1 MIEYKIQTRDP
12 DSFFELLTDDL
23 IGQHCIL
30 VDSEPE
36 LLQMYK
42 FAALEEAERYC
53 NRAICETTI
62 QISTDYRTF
71 RLPYGC
77 TMITS
82 EPVDSKGQPV
92 DGKFN
97 QVTGEMIIRGNPV
110 FPVFITAKSNVENS
124 SSLLTAIAM
133 IIATKYQN
141 RESVVVGTIS
151 SELPYNHTRILD
163 LYRLPN
169 LTTGRN

>member
-1 MIEYKIQTRDP
+1 MIEYKIQTRRP
-12 DSFFELLTDDL
+12 DLFFEELSDDL
-23 IGQHCIL
+23 ISQHCIL

-36 LLQMYK
+36 LLALYK
-42 FAALEEAERYC
+42 QAALEEAERYC

-77 TMITS
+77 TLITS
-82 EPVDSKGQPV
+82 EPVDSEGQLF
-92 DGKFN
+92 DNWFN
-97 QVTGEMIIRGNPV
+97 PVTGEMTIKGNPV
-110 FPVFITAKSNVENS
+110 FPVFLTAKSDGLVAD
-124 SSLLTAIAM
+124 SLKTVIAM
-133 IIATKYQN
+133 IIATKHQN

-169 LTTGRN
+169 VTTGRN

>member
-1 MIEYKIQTRDP
+1 MIEYKILTRDP
-12 DSFFELLTDDL
+12 DSYFELLTDDL

-30 VDSEPE
+30 IDSEPE
-36 LLQMYK
+36 LLDMYK
-42 FAALEEAERYC
+42 LAALEEAERYC
-53 NRAICETTI
+53 NRALCETTI
-62 QISTDYRTF
+62 QISSDYRTF

-77 TMITS
+77 TLITS
-82 EPVDSKGQPV
+82 EPVDSEGQPV

-97 QVTGEMIIRGNPV
+97 QVTGQMTIRGNPV
-110 FPVFITAKSNVENS
+110 FPIFITAKSRVENS

-163 LYRLPN
+163 LYRFPN
-169 LTTGRN
+169 VTTGRN